1 MKDITLMKP
10 FMYLFIMLTI
20 YNPVSSKT
28 NSTMSNGQFFQYK
41 YLDGLSSNFIFDIEK
56 DQSGRIWVATQNGL
70 TVIGGQNFIKYSV
83 NDSLPSS
90 DIIDITFFNDEV
102 YVATSTDGIF
112 TFNGDYF
119 ERVKHIQ
126 GKKISYMNKV
136 GNSLFI
142 STDIENLIY
151 NGSKVEYMGW
161 GFPKGE
167 VVDVS
172 SYVGETW
179 YAGKKN
185 IIQKESNNKF
195 KNYELD
201 FSDKKIVIQCILH
214 KDNMIY
220 IGTNKGLYSWGKNK
234 KLTLEERSL
243 NVVSLE
249 YFNSEIILVGTKKGI
264 YSLQDGQL
272 NPITSDD
279 SYNGLLS
286 NVHIKNIKVINN
298 HEIWYSTFG
307 QGILYHD
314 PTSFYNIGKKDG
326 LDVGGMVYDAEYYN
340 GSIYIGTNNGLFI
353 LNRDYSFIHLDKK
366 NGLPSNK
373 IMDLEI
379 NNDGVIYMATTKGL
393 SVYTNGN
400 FTNYSKKNGLPSNLL
415 LSLLIDKK
423 DNEKIWLGSK
433 SAGVALFDGKN
444 FITYSKKDGLPTNW
458 IQDIK
463 QKKDGTII
471 FACYGYG
478 ISIFN
483 GKTFRNYNQGLVD
496 NRVVT
501 LAVDNRGE
509 IWAGTE
515 SAGLALFSNENFSLL
530 NTADGLGHNETF
542 SLLSDND
549 NIWVGTFGGGVS
561 YLNDDQWF
569 TLDTKDGLIGNTVGS
584 IARLKD
590 ESFFI
595 GCDNGVTIFTP
606 NENQIKLEV
615 ERVEAPQI
623 DIIADEIVNGRPG
636 ERFSIYINPI
646 YYSAGDSYFNYR
658 TRINDGNVSRN
669 WSELFSSPT
678 IEYIDG
684 YKEFMIEHEP
694 MGVGKYVLEIQ
705 AVNNKLNTSNI
716 VEVPFAIVRVWYLNP
731 ITAIPFWL
739 AILGFGIFSSTT
751 FVNYRKQK
759 IKTKELQ
766 DAEMERQNAELEEA
780 REFQQSLLPNEMPI
794 SDDYEIIGFQKTATE
809 VGGDYFDFIDNG
821 DGRIIAICG
830 DATGHG
836 LTSGNVVAITKT
848 ALSSIQLDDPIS
860 ILDTLNK
867 TLLRMNIGLNRMCL
881 NIADISNDKII
892 FSSAGMPPAYFYSSQ
907 DETLKEIMVGA
918 LPLGSFSKS
927 IHTSEEIVFKNKGDT
942 LVLLSDGLP
951 EAENQGGE
959 MIGYEKTEEEI
970 KSLINLNVEEIKNG
984 LVKLCESWL
993 GDIDLKDDM
1002 TLVIIKKK

>member
-1 MKDITLMKP
+1 MKDSTLMKP

-20 YNPVSSKT
+20 YNPVFSKT
-28 NSTMSNGQFFQYK
+28 NSTLSNGQFFQYK

-70 TVIGGQNFIKYSV
+70 TVIGGQNFIKYSA
-83 NDSLPSS
+83 NDSLPSC
-90 DIIDITFFNDEV
+90 DIIDITFFDNEA
-102 YVATSTDGIF
+102 YIATSTDGIF
-112 TFNGDYF
+112 IFNGEYF
-119 ERVKHIQ
+119 ERVKLIQ
-126 GKKISYMNKV
+126 GKKISYMDKV

-142 STDIENLIY
+142 STDIDNLLY
-151 NGSKVEYMGW
+151 DGSKVEYMGW

-167 VVDVS
+167 VVDES
-172 SYVGETW
+172 SYDGERW
-179 YAGKKN
+179 YAGKRN
-185 IIQKESNNKF
+185 IIQEESNNKF

-201 FSDKKIVIQCILH
+201 FADKNIVIRCILY
-214 KDNMIY
+214 KDKMIY
-220 IGTNKGLYSWGKNK
+220 IGTNKGLYSWAKNK
-234 KLTLEERSL
+234 NLTLEERSL

-249 YFNSEIILVGTKKGI
+249 YFNNEIILVGTKKGI
-264 YSLQDGQL
+264 YSFQDGHL
-272 NPITSDD
+272 SPVKSDD
-279 SYNGLLS
+279 SFNGLLS
-286 NVHIKNIKVINN
+286 NVHIKNIKVINK
-298 HEIWYSTFG
+298 HEVWYSTFG

-326 LDVGGMVYDAEYYN
+326 LDVGGMVYDSESYN
-340 GSIYIGTNNGLFI
+340 GSVYMGTNNGLFI
-353 LNRDYSFIHLDKK
+353 VNSDYSFTHLDEKD
-366 NGLPSNK
+366 GLPSNK

-393 SVYTNGN
+393 SIYTNGS

-415 LSLLIDKK
+415 LSLFIDKK
-423 DNEKIWLGSK
+423 DKEKIWLGSK
-433 SAGVALFDGKN
+433 SAGVALFDGEN

-483 GKTFRNYNQGLVD
+483 GETFRNYDQGLVD

-501 LAVDNRGE
+501 LAIDNRGE

-515 SAGLALFSNENFSLL
+515 SAGLALFSNENFSVL

-561 YLNDDQWF
+561 YLNDNQWF

-590 ESFFI
+590 DSFFI

-606 NENQIKLEV
+606 NENKIKLEV
-615 ERVEAPQI
+615 ERVETPQT
-623 DIIADEIVNGRPG
+623 DILADEIVNGRPG

-694 MGVGKYVLEIQ
+694 LEVGKYVLEIQ

-739 AILGFGIFSSTT
+739 AVLGFGIFSSTT

-848 ALSSIQLDDPIS
+848 ALSSIRLDDPVS

-881 NIADISNDKII
+881 NIADISNGKIT

-927 IHTSEEIVFKNKGDT
+927 IHTSEEIAFKNKGDT

>member
-1 MKDITLMKP
+1 M
-10 FMYLFIMLTI
+10 
-20 YNPVSSKT
+20 
-28 NSTMSNGQFFQYK
+28 
-41 YLDGLSSNFIFDIEK
+41 
-56 DQSGRIWVATQNGL
+56 
-70 TVIGGQNFIKYSV
+70 
-83 NDSLPSS
+83 
-90 DIIDITFFNDEV
+90 
-102 YVATSTDGIF
+102 
-112 TFNGDYF
+112 
-119 ERVKHIQ
+119 
-126 GKKISYMNKV
+126 
-136 GNSLFI
+136 
-142 STDIENLIY
+142 
-151 NGSKVEYMGW
+151 
-161 GFPKGE
+161 
-167 VVDVS
+167 
-172 SYVGETW
+172 
-179 YAGKKN
+179 
-185 IIQKESNNKF
+185 
-195 KNYELD
+195 
-201 FSDKKIVIQCILH
+201 
-214 KDNMIY
+214 
-220 IGTNKGLYSWGKNK
+220 
-234 KLTLEERSL
+234 
-243 NVVSLE
+243 
-249 YFNSEIILVGTKKGI
+249 
-264 YSLQDGQL
+264 
-272 NPITSDD
+272 
-279 SYNGLLS
+279 
-286 NVHIKNIKVINN
+286 
-298 HEIWYSTFG
+298 
-307 QGILYHD
+307 
-314 PTSFYNIGKKDG
+314 
-326 LDVGGMVYDAEYYN
+326 
-340 GSIYIGTNNGLFI
+340 
-353 LNRDYSFIHLDKK
+353 
-366 NGLPSNK
+366 
-373 IMDLEI
+373 
-379 NNDGVIYMATTKGL
+379 
-393 SVYTNGN
+393 
-400 FTNYSKKNGLPSNLL
+400 
-415 LSLLIDKK
+415 
-423 DNEKIWLGSK
+423 
-433 SAGVALFDGKN
+433 
-444 FITYSKKDGLPTNW
+444 
-458 IQDIK
+458 
-463 QKKDGTII
+463 
-471 FACYGYG
+471 
-478 ISIFN
+478 
-483 GKTFRNYNQGLVD
+483 
-496 NRVVT
+496 
-501 LAVDNRGE
+501 
-509 IWAGTE
+509 
-515 SAGLALFSNENFSLL
+515 
-530 NTADGLGHNETF
+530 
-542 SLLSDND
+542 
-549 NIWVGTFGGGVS
+549 
-561 YLNDDQWF
+561 
-569 TLDTKDGLIGNTVGS
+569 DTKDGLIGNTVGS

-590 ESFFI
+590 DSFFI

-606 NENQIKLEV
+606 NENKIKLEV
-615 ERVEAPQI
+615 ERVETPQT
-623 DIIADEIVNGRPG
+623 DILADEIVNGRPG

-694 MGVGKYVLEIQ
+694 MGGGKYVLEIQ

-830 DATGHG
+830 DATVHG